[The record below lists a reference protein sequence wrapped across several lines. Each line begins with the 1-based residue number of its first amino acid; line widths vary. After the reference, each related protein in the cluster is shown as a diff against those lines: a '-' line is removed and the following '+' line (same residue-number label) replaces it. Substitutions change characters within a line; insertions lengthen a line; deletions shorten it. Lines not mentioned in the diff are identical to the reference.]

1 MLVDKILALAAAIG
15 ADIKSLTSGLANKV
29 DKVSGK
35 GLSSN
40 DYTTAEKNKLA
51 ALTGNS
57 EMPEWTTATRPATS
71 GPVKLGFNT
80 DFGCLEYWNGVD
92 WMFVIGNDIYW
103 SSAGVADFGDDG
115 PQFSDFID

>member
-1 MLVDKILALAAAIG
+1 MLIDQILALAAAIG
-15 ADIKSLTSGLANKV
+15 ADIKSLAGSKV
-29 DKVSGK
+29 DKVPGK
-35 GLSSN
+35 GLSSE

-51 ALTGNS
+51 GLTGDS
-57 EMPEWTTATRPATS
+57 EMPMWTTATRPPTS